1 VNDAAA
7 PSPLPLKSAALGED
21 IAAMQADIERIIQVA
36 GLKNDPILPLIQ
48 VMSLALGLQ
57 WRLHDQ
63 AVSYFHDA
71 SERLDHQLADTI
83 RQGELALATR
93 REAIVEKLAPQ
104 LIALVETTA
113 RQNQKTLRLKTVLF
127 GAATLIGVLLV
138 GGSLTFASGYAEG
151 RTNGEVIGHTV
162 NAAMAFGP
170 DAAAAWSSLM
180 AYNDPVPALATCKK
194 SSSTDSDGR
203 RYCMMPVWI
212 GPPQPAKAP
221 Q

>member
-1 VNDAAA
+1 M
-7 PSPLPLKSAALGED
+7 LGED

-36 GLKNDPILPLIQ
+36 GLKNDPTLPLIQ
-48 VMSLALGLQ
+48 VVSLALGLQ

-71 SERLDHQLADTI
+71 SERLDRQLADTI
-83 RQGELALATR
+83 RQGELALETR

-104 LIALVETTA
+104 LVALVEKTA
-113 RQNQKTLRLKTVLF
+113 KQNQKTLRLKTMLF
-127 GAATLIGVLLV
+127 GAAALIAVLLV

-151 RTNGEVIGHTV
+151 RTNGEVVSHTI

-180 AYNDPVPALATCKK
+180 AYNDPVSALATCKK
-194 SSSTDSDGR
+194 SSATDSNGR
-203 RYCMMPVWI
+203 PYCMMPVWI
-212 GPPQPAKAP
+212 GPPQPVKP
-221 Q
+221 TQ